1 MPIRGILLIL
11 LIAVVYGI
19 VFRNQLAAWWNSMKV
34 HDENKNDVEE
44 DDE

>member
-19 VFRNQLAAWWNSMKV
+19 VFRNQLSTWWNSMKT
-34 HDENKNDVEE
+34 HDENKKDVKE